1 MHLAVPKHDVLVKI
15 FKNSDHSFRSIGW
28 IHRPNYLGEGTQQYS
43 PYIYCQFQTVFS
55 PEIIIL
61 YFISQQK
68 IYAKRKIAYKKQHLE
83 HNCVLQESCKGVRR
97 R

>member
-1 MHLAVPKHDVLVKI
+1 MHLAVHTHDVVIILN
-15 FKNSDHSFRSIGW
+15 NSDQCFHSIGW
-28 IHRPNYLGEGTQQYS
+28 IHRPNYLGVGTQQYS

-68 IYAKRKIAYKKQHLE
+68 IYAKRKKAYKKQHLE
-83 HNCVLQESCKGVRR
+83 HNCVLQESCET
-97 R
+97 